1 MSTSGYSATFANH
14 KAGLIGELTANRT
27 TRPSITVGSAF
38 HAAGGVLLGV
48 AIALFASD
56 VFSNDTGINVA
67 GGFIFL
73 AIALAGIWFV
83 ALSQRSLIVWATGA
97 IQVLVPFTVLWLM
110 YSRVTELK
118 FGWPLILSALILAI
132 LWYLPGFRARPSLL
146 AAVVLWTTLGIAVL
160 IAQSKIQDLLSG
172 LGIGNLPEVAS
183 DTGVILMFLGV
194 VWLVVGWR
202 FDRAKWPNLA
212 TPFIAVGI
220 FALTVGTFGYLS
232 RGDLG
237 DVWSAILVVVLSLA
251 VITVGTGAKRRATT
265 WIATFFLAV
274 GLINLVESILSDTA
288 SVKTGAIFLAIVA
301 ALLAVLGKRSRQ
313 TYES

>member
-1 MSTSGYSATFANH
+1 MSASGYSATFANN
-14 KAGLIGELTANRT
+14 KAGLVGELTANRT

-73 AIALAGIWFV
+73 VIALAAIWFV
-83 ALSQRSLIVWATGA
+83 AISQRSLTVWATGA
-97 IQVLVPFTVLWLM
+97 LQVLVPFAVLWLM
-110 YSRVTELK
+110 YSRTIE
-118 FGWPLILSALILAI
+118 FEIGWPLILSALVLAI
-132 LWYLPGFRARPSLL
+132 LWYLPGFRARPSVL

-160 IAQSKIQDLLSG
+160 VAQSSLQDLLFGMGFQS
-172 LGIGNLPEVAS
+172 LPEAAS
-183 DTGVILMFLGV
+183 DTGVILMLLGIA
-194 VWLVVGWR
+194 WLIVGWR

-212 TPFIAVGI
+212 TPFVAVGN
-220 FALTVGTFGYLS
+220 FALIVGTYGYLS
-232 RGDLG
+232 REDLG
-237 DVWSAILVVVLSLA
+237 DVWAALLVVVLSLA
-251 VITVGTGAKRRATT
+251 VIGYGASAKRRATT

-274 GLINLVESILSDTA
+274 GLINLVESILSDDT
-288 SVKTGAIFLAIVA
+288 SVKTSAIFLAIVA